1 MNVFSQL
8 LNYLRQS
15 RLSRRLLAYVLFC
28 STVFTLLATAI
39 QLYYYY
45 RSDVHTI
52 EETLQFVEASY
63 APAIATNVYSVDDEE
78 VRLQLKGV
86 LLVPDITYAEV
97 TEKRGTHLFSISA
110 GHLDPEADI
119 QREYPLTYHHPSG
132 RIVDCGTMRLAAS
145 LAGVYQRTWSKALV
159 ILVTNALKTLIAA
172 TVILMIFH
180 FTITRHLVAMA
191 HHAEHVNGHHLSTHL
206 TLNRAAKPSSSDE
219 LDQVVA
225 SWNAMQER
233 IESNIIARREDAKQL
248 RQRIREITALG
259 TVSRQVSSSLSVTQ
273 VANAAIK
280 GIADAVEPDMAL
292 LFVRNGDDLTLEGL
306 LATNPQYDHDRI
318 PIHKVGQC
326 LCGLAVKS
334 GRPIYTVDIS
344 NDPRCTWHECKD
356 AGLRSFAA
364 IPLNGQSG
372 TFGVL
377 GLATATPRDFQLQST
392 FLEALA
398 DEIAIGLQN
407 AMLYEEVDKKRAEL
421 AAVNRRLREEV
432 AERER
437 AEKWLRF
444 TQYAV
449 DNAGEVAFWARHDRQ
464 ILYANHAA
472 SQLLGYR
479 REELVGMNFD
489 DILLDVSDEQ
499 KQALWKRLKTHGT
512 ITFETTNRTRDG
524 RHLPVEIT
532 ASLVNFGGEE
542 YFCTFLRNITLRKAA
557 EEQRERLI
565 ENLATQNAELERF
578 AYTVSHDLR
587 TPLIS
592 IKWLLGML
600 EEDLPEDTTSKAQD
614 DIRRISRAADTM
626 GELLADVLELSRVGR
641 VVNPPESI
649 SMVDLANE
657 VLDAVANHTTQRG
670 IRTTVAPDMP
680 CVFGDR
686 VRLREVLQNLLENA
700 IKYMGDQPEPCI
712 EIGSRQDEDTTVF
725 FVRDNGIGIDRRY
738 QDKVFGLFDQLDKA
752 SEGSGVGLALAKRI
766 VEVHGGKIWV
776 ESEGA
781 GHGSTFFFTIAKQNE

>member
-1 MNVFSQL
+1 M
-8 LNYLRQS
+8 
-15 RLSRRLLAYVLFC
+15 
-28 STVFTLLATAI
+28 
-39 QLYYYY
+39 
-45 RSDVHTI
+45 
-52 EETLQFVEASY
+52 
-63 APAIATNVYSVDDEE
+63 
-78 VRLQLKGV
+78 
-86 LLVPDITYAEV
+86 
-97 TEKRGTHLFSISA
+97 
-110 GHLDPEADI
+110 DPEVDI
-119 QREYPLTYHHPSG
+119 QREYPLTYRHPSG

-159 ILVTNALKTLIAA
+159 ILATNALKTLIAA

-180 FTITRHLVAMA
+180 FTITRHLMAMA
-191 HHAEHVNGHHLSTHL
+191 HHAEHVNGQHLGTRL
-206 TLNRAAKPSSSDE
+206 VLNRTTNSLPPDE
-219 LDQVVA
+219 LEQVVA

-233 IESNIIARREDAKQL
+233 IESDLIARRQDATQL

-259 TVSRQVSSSLSVTQ
+259 AVSRQVSSSLSVTQ

-280 GIADAVEPDMAL
+280 GVADAMEPDMAL
-292 LFVRNGDDLTLEGL
+292 LFVRDGDNLTLEGL
-306 LATNPQYDHDRI
+306 LATNPQHKHEWT

-326 LCGLAVKS
+326 LCGLAVES
-334 GRPIYTVDIS
+334 GQPIYTTDIS
-344 NDPRCTWHECKD
+344 ADPRCTWHECKNT
-356 AGLRSFAA
+356 GLRSFAA

-372 TFGVL
+372 TLGVL

-398 DEIAIGLQN
+398 DEVAIGLQN
-407 AMLYEEVDKKRAEL
+407 AMLYEEVDSKRAEL
-421 AAVNRRLREEV
+421 AAVNRQLREEV

-437 AEKWLRF
+437 AEERLRF

-449 DNAGEVAFWARHDRQ
+449 DNAGEIAFWARHDRQ

-489 DILLDVSDEQ
+489 DILPDVSDEQ

-512 ITFETTNRTRDG
+512 ITFETTNRAKDG

-532 ASLVNFGGEE
+532 ASLVNFGGDE
-542 YFCTFLRNITLRKAA
+542 YLCAFLRNITMRKAA
-557 EEQRERLI
+557 EEQREKLI
-565 ENLATQNAELERF
+565 ANLATQNAELERF

-600 EEDLPEDTTSKAQD
+600 EEDLTEGATAKAED
-614 DIRRISRAADTM
+614 DIRRISGAADTM
-626 GELLADVLELSRVGR
+626 GELLADVLELSRIGR
-641 VVNPPESI
+641 VVNPPENI
-649 SMVDLANE
+649 SMADLANE
-657 VLDAVANHTTQRG
+657 ALAAVANHIAQRN
-670 IRTTVAPDMP
+670 IHTTVSPGMP

-700 IKYMGDQPEPCI
+700 IKYMGDQSEPFI
-712 EIGSRQDEDTTVF
+712 EIGARQDEGTTVF
-725 FVRDNGIGIDRRY
+725 YVRDNGIGIDRRY
-738 QDKVFGLFDQLDKA
+738 HDKVFGLFDQLDKA
-752 SEGSGVGLALAKRI
+752 SEGSGVGLALTKRI

-776 ESEGA
+776 ESDGA
-781 GHGSTFFFTIAKQNE
+781 GHGSTFCFTSAEQTE